1 MVTGQAREVQL
12 QLENVAI
19 IRGGRLVIQGL
30 SLQALAGDIIWL
42 RGANGSGKST
52 LLRCLAGLL
61 PTASGQRRLTGSI
74 ALADDNISVD
84 RDLPLEK
91 ALALW
96 AKMDGASAEQ
106 QHASLTAFG
115 LSGLAEVPVSYLSTG
130 QRKRAALARILN
142 SAAQIW
148 LLDEPYNGLDS
159 ANGGA
164 LDQKLT
170 RHAQA
175 GGIAVV
181 AEHRPPSINVA
192 ATISLDQPKKAQ
204 TQASPAGAAI

>member
-1 MVTGQAREVQL
+1 MVTGQAREAQL
-12 QLENVAI
+12 QLENVAV

-61 PTASGQRRLTGSI
+61 PTASGQRRLSGSI

-84 RDLPLEK
+84 RDLTLEK
-91 ALALW
+91 ALGLW

-106 QHASLTAFG
+106 QQASLTAFD
-115 LSGLAEVPVSYLSTG
+115 LAGLAEVPVSYLSTG
-130 QRKRAALARILN
+130 QRKRAALARVLN

-148 LLDEPYNGLDS
+148 LLDEPYNGLDN
-159 ANGGA
+159 ANCSS
-164 LDQKLT
+164 LDEKLT

-181 AEHRPPSINVA
+181 AAHRPPSINVA
-192 ATISLDQPKKAQ
+192 ATISLDQQQQAKP
-204 TQASPAGAAI
+204 QASAAAATA